1 MNGDERGPGARCETV
16 SMTGMV
22 RLPLGCSW
30 AAGDDSQGAYGAP
43 VAILRAKSHPSS
55 EAAYASSPKL
65 PSARIDGSPTTGA
78 EVQGVLT
85 GNRSEEH
92 TSELQSRS
100 DLVCRL

>member
-1 MNGDERGPGARCETV
+1 MNGDERGPGSRCETV

-30 AAGDDSQGAYGAP
+30 AAADVSQGAYGAP

-85 GNRSEEH
+85 GNPIHANVRSEEH
-92 TSELQSRS
+92 TSELQSP
-100 DLVCRL
+100 